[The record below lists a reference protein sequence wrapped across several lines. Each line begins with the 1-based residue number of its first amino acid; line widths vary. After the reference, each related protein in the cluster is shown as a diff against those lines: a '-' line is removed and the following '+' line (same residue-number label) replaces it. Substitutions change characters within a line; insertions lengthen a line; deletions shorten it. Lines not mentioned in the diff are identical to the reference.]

1 MVNHMN
7 QEIENQVREFLQI
20 RDAIK
25 TFEPKLKALE
35 EQLKQYMSENEIKKI
50 TVDGRTLTLVTSPG
64 ARVFNAEELQKLIS
78 ASVFKQVTEPKVK
91 TDLLD
96 AAVSLGKIPQD
107 VVDQVTTKT
116 PYNQLRVN

>member
-1 MVNHMN
+1 MDHN
-7 QEIENQVREFLQI
+7 IENQIREFLQI

-25 TFEPKLKALE
+25 TFEPKLKDLE
-35 EQLKQYMSENEIKKI
+35 NQLKQYMTDNEIKKI
-50 TVDGRTLTLVTSPG
+50 TVDGRTITLVSSPG
-64 ARVFNAEELQKLIS
+64 VRNFNAEELQKLIS
-78 ASVFKQVTEPKVK
+78 AAVFKQVTEPKVK
-91 TDLLD
+91 TELLD

>member
-1 MVNHMN
+1 MDHNF
-7 QEIENQVREFLQI
+7 ENQVREFLQI
-20 RDAIK
+20 RDTIK
-25 TFEPKLKALE
+25 NLEPTLKELESAL
-35 EQLKQYMSENEIKKI
+35 KKYMENNEIKKVTI
-50 TVDGRTLTLVTSPG
+50 DGRTLTLVSSPG
-64 ARVFNAEELQKLIS
+64 ARNFNAEELQKLIS

-116 PYNQLRVN
+116 PYNQLRVS